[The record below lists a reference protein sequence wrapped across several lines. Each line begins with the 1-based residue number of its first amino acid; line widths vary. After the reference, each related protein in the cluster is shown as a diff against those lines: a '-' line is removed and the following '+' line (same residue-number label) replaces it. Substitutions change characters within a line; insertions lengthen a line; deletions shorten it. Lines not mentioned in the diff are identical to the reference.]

1 MHTASRQLY
10 TDFTEGYEPF
20 QVQYN
25 TTKHIYSISRAT
37 IAVHKMTGSTV
48 HTTPI
53 SLMSDE
59 AQQYLTVKL
68 NTGVIAL
75 LVFLFTTLRVLS
87 LIYKIVL

>member
-1 MHTASRQLY
+1 MY
-10 TDFTEGYEPF
+10 TDLTEGYTEPF

-37 IAVHKMTGSTV
+37 IAVHKVTGSTV

-68 NTGVIAL
+68 NTGVL
-75 LVFLFTTLRVLS
+75 WLRSDMAKTVPINL
-87 LIYKIVL
+87 

>member
-1 MHTASRQLY
+1 MY
-10 TDFTEGYEPF
+10 TDLTEGYTEPF

-37 IAVHKMTGSTV
+37 IAVHKVTGSTE

-68 NTGVIAL
+68 NTGARSSKSFPMKTDRL
-75 LVFLFTTLRVLS
+75 NTFHFNYFFS
-87 LIYKIVL
+87 

>member
-1 MHTASRQLY
+1 MY
-10 TDFTEGYEPF
+10 TDLTEGYTEPF

-68 NTGVIAL
+68 NTGARISPYSSAQTQ
-75 LVFLFTTLRVLS
+75 LVNAVKLTLYIDYVLG
-87 LIYKIVL
+87 I